1 MQFDYTLMRDW
12 PPLAWLAACRRG
24 ALVPQVFHGR
34 NVEATDD
41 WFGEVAWPGDHA
53 AGAFDRTDLVAG
65 SGGRFREGKVV
76 FVSAGSTVD
85 RLHALNHAKTTWVSN
100 SLPCVLAA
108 SGASLDP
115 SYPHYYRD
123 LSSVVRGLER
133 YVRTLRTSAGPLE
146 LVYFDNLAWDAMA
159 LSREPKPRTLRDFSS
174 FAKYRA
180 FLAGSLDGLAENL
193 AAESRARRYRMLG
206 TLSTGYDSSTVA
218 TLAREAG
225 CEEVLCFDRAWPE
238 RDRERALRE
247 RCGEIDSGAENA
259 RVLGL
264 RPVVVP
270 LDGWRALEMP
280 EVPFLAVNGM
290 GEEVRFKTAEQ
301 HLADRVLLTGYHGDK
316 MWAKQ
321 AYDLSP
327 DIVRGDPSGS
337 ALGEYRLWTG
347 FLHCPVAF
355 WGVRQ
360 IADVHAITH
369 SAEMAPWDVPG
380 DYSRPICRRIVE
392 SAGVPRERFGTRKLA
407 ASVMLH
413 DDPAFLTPAAL
424 ADYLRWLAENRG
436 AWLRRGALPPVR
448 NLELDRFVIRATEGT
463 AAWMKRMPGL
473 WRLPSLL
480 ELGYGPTRLRSAL
493 FPWAVARAMDRYTL
507 PS

>member
-1 MQFDYTLMRDW
+1 MGLEL
-12 PPLAWLAACRRG
+12 P
-24 ALVPQVFHGR
+24 ALRARSF
-34 NVEATDD
+34 
-41 WFGEVAWPGDHA
+41 
-53 AGAFDRTDLVAG
+53 
-65 SGGRFREGKVV
+65 
-76 FVSAGSTVD
+76 
-85 RLHALNHAKTTWVSN
+85 
-100 SLPCVLAA
+100 
-108 SGASLDP
+108 GASLDP

-355 WGVRQ
+355 WGCVR
-360 IADVHAITH
+360 
-369 SAEMAPWDVPG
+369 
-380 DYSRPICRRIVE
+380 SRMC
-392 SAGVPRERFGTRKLA
+392 TR
-407 ASVMLH
+407 S
-413 DDPAFLTPAAL
+413 
-424 ADYLRWLAENRG
+424 
-436 AWLRRGALPPVR
+436 
-448 NLELDRFVIRATEGT
+448 
-463 AAWMKRMPGL
+463 
-473 WRLPSLL
+473 
-480 ELGYGPTRLRSAL
+480 PTRPRWRPGTCRGTTVVRSAVASSRA
-493 FPWAVARAMDRYTL
+493 PAYRVSASARASSPHPSCCMTTRLSSPRRRWRTTFVGL
-507 PS
+507 PRTEAPGCAGARSRRCATSSSIGS